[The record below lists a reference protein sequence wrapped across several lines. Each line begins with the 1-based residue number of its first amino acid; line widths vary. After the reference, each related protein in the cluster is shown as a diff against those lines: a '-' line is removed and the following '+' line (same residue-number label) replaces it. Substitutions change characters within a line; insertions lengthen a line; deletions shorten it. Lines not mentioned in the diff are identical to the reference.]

1 MKSLPS
7 KRHLCFH
14 QDDSQLCTL
23 VKSHASKSLYF
34 ANVVFLLLYTPLKSQ
49 PSKRII
55 KAETRCAPLCTL
67 VKSLPSKR
75 MQAIN
80 LHILKLYT
88 LVKSQTFKRM
98 SSASA
103 YFSQLYTLVRS
114 QTFKRSIYKRYKGLL
129 PIENLQKD
137 ILLSFIPTSTSM
149 LWTILLSTN
158 KFKYSP

>member
-34 ANVVFLLLYTPLKSQ
+34 ANVVFLLLYTPLKSL

-55 KAETRCAPLCTL
+55 KAETRCASLCTL
-67 VKSLPSKR
+67 VKSLPSKSQR
-75 MQAIN
+75 TRKN
-80 LHILKLYT
+80 VRTELCT
-88 LVKSQTFKRM
+88 LVK
-98 SSASA
+98 
-103 YFSQLYTLVRS
+103 S
-114 QTFKRSIYKRYKGLL
+114 QTFKRSIYKRCKGLL

-137 ILLSFIPTSTSM
+137 ILLSFIPISTSM

-158 KFKYSP
+158 KFRYSP